1 MHVGSLISELKIF
14 WFDRLMELPL
24 LKTAFLGGFLEYI
37 YDIENWA
44 KHIVSKA
51 LGLAAYLSCTDVH
64 QVLG

>member
-1 MHVGSLISELKIF
+1 
-14 WFDRLMELPL
+14 MELPF
-24 LKTAFLGGFLEYI
+24 LKTAVLGGFLEYI

-44 KHIVSKA
+44 KHIFSKD